1 MSDLTIAK
9 QTFSDPR
16 WNGQTGIC
24 QLDDAIICWDT
35 NGQIKY
41 FENPQSLKGVV
52 QTTGQPVLILTAT
65 AKWDQI
71 EHIDPE
77 LFASGVIKAKWNQYP
92 GAP

>member
-41 FENPQSLKGVV
+41 FENHNHSK
-52 QTTGQPVLILTAT
+52 
-65 AKWDQI
+65 
-71 EHIDPE
+71 E
-77 LFASGVIKAKWNQYP
+77 LSKRQANPS
-92 GAP
+92 